1 MPSAA
6 ARRYFEDQI
15 PSFMSV
21 FDLDAET
28 MADRETVTVV
38 DPKLMAVEPACA
50 PLSAPTATQA
60 QQQAL
65 RPGTLPADAI
75 HRHHDSTSTQAS
87 ESADS
92 SPTTTLSTADSSP
105 LSDPSP
111 SSSPDSPINLMPL
124 SSFPGPNF
132 GALPSTLSGLS
143 VTDGSNNNAMANS
156 NDRPMTSPSPRRP
169 RNMKGL
175 SIQPPSIASNLVSE
189 PASPSTTFIKP
200 TIAPMKKRPSQLS
213 LRTNT
218 SDLSLRNTT
227 LQVPSSPAV
236 PPILQR
242 RALKHSAS
250 TPHMLS
256 GLKSST
262 FGPPGGM
269 GFPKV
274 LERNENGLSEMLRP
288 TKLNIGGEMTMTI
301 TEEDSPIR
309 TQVADRGAI
318 DMMGLKDETENNE
331 DLKSPAY
338 PDGPVAIYED
348 NVFLYL
354 EPTAEEAARFDL
366 VINVAQEVKNPF
378 TAQSGAAKEEP
389 PTPADDSPI
398 PDTALTDASFRT
410 AFEYPLAP
418 DDPMDETTPTTPKA
432 MFTPK
437 QPEYIHMPWE
447 HNTDISV
454 DLMSLCEKVER
465 TVNEGKKVL
474 IHCQQ
479 GASRSASLIIAYG
492 LYRNPELSV
501 NDAYYAAQAKS
512 KWISPNMRLMYCLQ
526 DFQKEMS
533 KKKSNPGSAFR
544 QRSGRSPS
552 KHRLTLSA
560 DNIELPSSS
569 SKSALPQTA
578 PLLNEDENG
587 KERTSR
593 DGCSA
598 VQRGNSTPTSNKDIS
613 PGPSSAPSRFSWKE
627 PEDEKDPGKPGRF
640 DPEDIKMPPPPREE
654 AMFQQPPP
662 PPPMRAPPPRP
673 LPSNTLNFGLKP
685 MDISCPP
692 PTPGFAPRSFN
703 SHGGPGFGGLSFAQ
717 SMDAHLTQRDEPKER
732 TITLKRSFV
741 DDSALMS
748 PRSETMTNNPLREG
762 EHSPGVAGMS
772 FVESAPTPAEGG
784 LFSPRATTFPRDLF
798 LPFGRP
804 TQVADPRSPAT
815 KGETPIV
822 RSIDELI

>member
-6 ARRYFEDQI
+6 ARRFFEDQI

-38 DPKLMAVEPACA
+38 DPKLMAVEPACT
-50 PLSAPTATQA
+50 PLSAPTTTHV

-65 RPGTLPADAI
+65 RPGAVAPDAI
-75 HRHHDSTSTQAS
+75 HKHHDSTSTQAS

-111 SSSPDSPINLMPL
+111 SSSPDSPVNLMPL
-124 SSFPGPNF
+124 LSFPGPSF
-132 GALPSTLSGLS
+132 GGLPSTLSGLS
-143 VTDGSNNNAMANS
+143 VADGNNGNTATNS
-156 NDRPMTSPSPRRP
+156 NERPMTSPSPRRA

-175 SIQPPSIASNLVSE
+175 SIQPPTVASSLVSE

-200 TIAPMKKRPSQLS
+200 KIAPMKKRPSQLS

-218 SDLSLRNTT
+218 SDLAMRNTT
-227 LQVPSSPAV
+227 LQVPSSPSM

-250 TPHMLS
+250 TPHMLT

-288 TKLNIGGEMTMTI
+288 TKLSIGGDMQSTI

-331 DLKSPAY
+331 DQKSPAY
-338 PDGPVAIYED
+338 PDGPVAIYD
-348 NVFLYL
+348 DSVFLYL
-354 EPTAEEAARFDL
+354 EPTAEEAAKFDL
-366 VINVAQEVKNPF
+366 VVNVAQEVANPF
-378 TAQSGAAKEEP
+378 TAPWGASKEES
-389 PTPADDSPI
+389 PTPANDSPI

-410 AFEYPLAP
+410 AFEYPQTP
-418 DDPMDETTPTTPKA
+418 DEPMGETTPTTPKA
-432 MFTPK
+432 MFPPR

-454 DLMSLCEKVER
+454 DRMSLCEKVESPV
-465 TVNEGKKVL
+465 TEGQKVL

-479 GASRSASLIIAYG
+479 GASRSDSLIIAYG

-512 KWISPNMRLMYCLQ
+512 RWISPNMRLMYCLQ
-526 DFQKEMS
+526 DFQKEVS
-533 KKKSNPGSAFR
+533 KKKSNPGSALR
-544 QRSGRSPS
+544 QRSGRTPT

-560 DNIELPSSS
+560 DNNELPSSS
-569 SKSALPQTA
+569 KSPAPLTA
-578 PLLNEDENG
+578 PLHNEDESG
-587 KERTSR
+587 RLGAPGSSCAAR
-593 DGCSA
+593 
-598 VQRGNSTPTSNKDIS
+598 QRGNSTPTSSKDIS
-613 PGPSSAPSRFSWKE
+613 PAPSSAPSRFSWKE
-627 PEDEKDPGKPGRF
+627 PEDANDPGKPGRF
-640 DPEDIKMPPPPREE
+640 NPEDIKMPAPLKEQPRLEEPPAPTR
-654 AMFQQPPP
+654 APPP
-662 PPPMRAPPPRP
+662 PPF
-673 LPSNTLNFGLKP
+673 PSTTLDFGLKP
-685 MDISCPP
+685 MDISRPP
-692 PTPGFAPRSFN
+692 PTPGFAPRSFD
-703 SHGGPGFGGLSFAQ
+703 SHGAPDFAGLSFHQATDMHPAP
-717 SMDAHLTQRDEPKER
+717 SDEPKER

-748 PRSETMTNNPLREG
+748 PRSGTMTNNPLRDCEP
-762 EHSPGVAGMS
+762 SPGIAGMS
-772 FVESAPTPAEGG
+772 FIESPPTPTAG
-784 LFSPRATTFPRDLF
+784 LFSPRTSMFPRD
-798 LPFGRP
+798 PFSAFGP
-804 TQVADPRSPAT
+804 PAQVADPRSPAT
-815 KGETPIV
+815 RGEVPIV

>member
-38 DPKLMAVEPACA
+38 DPKLMTVDPACA
-50 PLSAPTATQA
+50 PLSAPATTHV
-60 QQQAL
+60 QQQAR
-65 RPGTLPADAI
+65 RPGAVPPDTI
-75 HRHHDSTSTQAS
+75 HKHHDSTSTQAS

-92 SPTTTLSTADSSP
+92 SPTPTLSTADSSP

-111 SSSPDSPINLMPL
+111 SSSPDSPVNFMPL
-124 SSFPGPNF
+124 SSLPGPSF
-132 GALPSTLSGLS
+132 GGLPSTLSGLS
-143 VTDGSNNNAMANS
+143 VTDGSNANAANNS
-156 NDRPMTSPSPRRP
+156 ERPMTSPSPRRP

-175 SIQPPSIASNLVSE
+175 SIQPPSLASSLVSE

-200 TIAPMKKRPSQLS
+200 KITPMKKRPSQLS
-213 LRTNT
+213 LRTDT
-218 SDLSLRNTT
+218 SDLAMRNTT
-227 LQVPSSPAV
+227 LQVPSSPAM

-256 GLKSST
+256 GLKSAT
-262 FGPPGGM
+262 FGPSGGM

-274 LERNENGLSEMLRP
+274 LERNESGLSEVLRP
-288 TKLNIGGEMTMTI
+288 TKLNSGGGMNSTI
-301 TEEDSPIR
+301 TEEASPIR

-331 DLKSPAY
+331 DQKSPAY
-338 PDGPVAIYED
+338 PDGPVAIYDD

-354 EPTAEEAARFDL
+354 EPTAEEAAKFDL
-366 VINVAQEVKNPF
+366 VINVAQEVENPF
-378 TAQSGAAKEEP
+378 TAQSKASKEEP

-398 PDTALTDASFRT
+398 PSTALTDASFKT
-410 AFEYPLAP
+410 AFEYPQTP
-418 DDPMDETTPTTPKA
+418 DDTMGEKTPTTPKA
-432 MFTPK
+432 TFPPK

-447 HNTDISV
+447 HNTDISL
-454 DLMSLCEKVER
+454 DLMSLCEKVDK

-512 KWISPNMRLMYCLQ
+512 RWISPNMRLMYCLQ
-526 DFQKEMS
+526 DFRKELS
-533 KKKSNPGSAFR
+533 KKKSNAGSALR
-544 QRSGRSPS
+544 QRSGRSPT

-569 SKSALPQTA
+569 KSSLPQTA
-578 PLLNEDENG
+578 PVLTGDEEG
-587 KERTSR
+587 KARTFAN
-593 DGCSA
+593 GCSA
-598 VQRGNSTPTSNKDIS
+598 GQRGSSTPTSSNDIS
-613 PGPSSAPSRFSWKE
+613 APSSAPSRFSWKE
-627 PEDEKDPGKPGRF
+627 PEDKSDPGKPGRF
-640 DPEDIKMPPPPREE
+640 DPEDIKMPAPPREE
-654 AMFQQPPP
+654 PKSQVPPPPVRAPPP
-662 PPPMRAPPPRP
+662 PPPSSQTPD
-673 LPSNTLNFGLKP
+673 PSLKP
-685 MDISCPP
+685 IDISRPP
-692 PTPGFAPRSFN
+692 PTPGFAPRSFD
-703 SHGGPGFGGLSFAQ
+703 SHGGPGFGGLSFSQ
-717 SMDAHLTQRDEPKER
+717 SMDEHLAPRDEPKER
-732 TITLKRSFV
+732 TIALKRSFI

-748 PRSETMTNNPLREG
+748 PRSETMTNNPLREA
-762 EHSPGVAGMS
+762 ESSPGFAGMC
-772 FVESAPTPAEGG
+772 FIESSPASADEG
-784 LFSPRATTFPRDLF
+784 LFSPRASMFPRD
-798 LPFGRP
+798 PFSPYGRP
-804 TQVADPRSPAT
+804 PQVADPRSPAT
-815 KGETPIV
+815 RGETPIV

>member
-1 MPSAA
+1 
-6 ARRYFEDQI
+6 
-15 PSFMSV
+15 MSV

-38 DPKLMAVEPACA
+38 DPKLMTVDPACA
-50 PLSAPTATQA
+50 PLSAPTTTHV
-60 QQQAL
+60 QQQTL
-65 RPGTLPADAI
+65 RPGAMPPDAI
-75 HRHHDSTSTQAS
+75 HKHHDSTSTQAS

-111 SSSPDSPINLMPL
+111 SSSPDSPVNLMPL
-124 SSFPGPNF
+124 SSFPGSSF
-132 GALPSTLSGLS
+132 GGLPSTLSGLS
-143 VTDGSNNNAMANS
+143 MADGNS
-156 NDRPMTSPSPRRP
+156 NERPMTSPSPRRP

-175 SIQPPSIASNLVSE
+175 SIQPPTVASSLVSE

-200 TIAPMKKRPSQLS
+200 KIAPMKKRPSQLS

-218 SDLSLRNTT
+218 SDLSMRNTT
-227 LQVPSSPAV
+227 LQVPSSPAM

-288 TKLNIGGEMTMTI
+288 TKLNIGGDMHSTI

-318 DMMGLKDETENNE
+318 DMMGLKDETEHNE
-331 DLKSPAY
+331 DQKSPAY

-354 EPTAEEAARFDL
+354 EPTAEEAAKFDL
-366 VINVAQEVKNPF
+366 VINVAQEVPNPF
-378 TAQSGAAKEEP
+378 TAVPEAPKAEP
-389 PTPADDSPI
+389 PRPADNSPI

-410 AFEYPLAP
+410 AFEYPPTP
-418 DDPMDETTPTTPKA
+418 DDAMGETTPTTPKA
-432 MFTPK
+432 MFPPK

-454 DLMSLCEKVER
+454 DLMSLCEKVEK

-492 LYRNPELSV
+492 LFRNPELGV

-512 KWISPNMRLMYCLQ
+512 RWISPNMRLMYCLQ
-526 DFQKEMS
+526 DFQKEVAKRRAS
-533 KKKSNPGSAFR
+533 PGPALR
-544 QRSGRSPS
+544 QRSGRSPT

-569 SKSALPQTA
+569 KSSAPRTA
-578 PLLNEDENG
+578 PLEDEESNTRG
-587 KERTSR
+587 RCTAR
-593 DGCSA
+593 R
-598 VQRGNSTPTSNKDIS
+598 RGNSTPTSGGTVS
-613 PGPSSAPSRFSWKE
+613 PGPSSAPSTFSWGE
-627 PEDEKDPGKPGRF
+627 PEDENDPGKHGRF
-640 DPEDIKMPPPPREE
+640 KPDDVKIPDPPKVEE
-654 AMFQQPPP
+654 RPAPTIAP
-662 PPPMRAPPPRP
+662 APPPK
-673 LPSNTLNFGLKP
+673 TLDFGLKP
-685 MDISCPP
+685 MDISRPP
-692 PTPGFAPRSFN
+692 PTPGFAPRSFD
-703 SHGGPGFGGLSFAQ
+703 SHAATGFSGLSFQQ
-717 SMDAHLTQRDEPKER
+717 SMDAHLAPRDEPKER

-741 DDSALMS
+741 DESALMS
-748 PRSETMTNNPLREG
+748 PRSETMTNNPLWE
-762 EHSPGVAGMS
+762 ESSPSVAGMS
-772 FVESAPTPAEGG
+772 FVEAPPAPPAPSEGV
-784 LFSPRATTFPRDLF
+784 FSPRASMFPRDPF
-798 LPFGRP
+798 APFGSP
-804 TQVADPRSPAT
+804 PVEDPRSPAT
-815 KGETPIV
+815 KGEAPIV
-822 RSIDELI
+822 RSIDELL